1 MRIKNSNRELPP
13 NGKVSA
19 ILMGSGFS
27 RRYGGGNKLLVPFR
41 GKALA
46 RYALDLVCG
55 MNASLHGRSPF
66 FNGIFFIVADDRVAA
81 VADGLPVTVIRNYA
95 PEKGS
100 RESARLGVAAAADS
114 DYYIFFHCDQ
124 PLLDV
129 ETVLL
134 IIDARRPG
142 MIVEPCCMGRAG
154 SPSLFSSV
162 FRDMLLTLGEGENP
176 KTIKTRYPDSLV
188 KVEIADSLA
197 LMDIDTPQ
205 DMEKL
210 RLAL

>member
-1 MRIKNSNRELPP
+1 MRLNINNSELPP
-13 NGKVSA
+13 NGKVAA

-27 RRYGGGNKLLVPFR
+27 RRYGGENKLLIPFC

-46 RYALDLVCG
+46 RHTLDLVCG
-55 MNASLHGRSPF
+55 MNAPLEGMPPF
-66 FNGIFFIVADDRVAA
+66 FVGIFFIVADKRVAA
-81 VADGLPVTVIRNYA
+81 IADGLPVTVIRNYA
-95 PEKGS
+95 PEKGR
-100 RESARLGVAAAADS
+100 RESARLGVEAATGS

-124 PLLDV
+124 PLLDA
-129 ETVLL
+129 ETVRL
-134 IIDARRPG
+134 IINARRPG
-142 MIVEPCCMGRAG
+142 KIVEPYCQGMAG
-154 SPSLFSSV
+154 SPSLFSSA

-176 KTIKTRYPDSLV
+176 KTIKARHPDSLV
-188 KVEIADSLA
+188 KVEITDSLA

>member
-1 MRIKNSNRELPP
+1 MRFNINNSELPP

-27 RRYGGGNKLLVPFR
+27 RRYGGENKLLVPFR

-46 RYALDLVCG
+46 RHVLDLVCG
-55 MNASLHGRSPF
+55 MNAPLQGRPPF
-66 FNGIFFIVADDRVAA
+66 FNDIFFIVADDRVAA

-95 PEKGS
+95 PEKGR
-100 RESARLGVAAAADS
+100 RESARLGVAAAAGS

-124 PLLDV
+124 PLLDA
-129 ETVLL
+129 ETVRL
-134 IIDARRPG
+134 IMDARRPG
-142 MIVEPCCMGRAG
+142 KIVEPCCQGRAG
-154 SPSLFSSV
+154 SPSLFSSI
-162 FRDMLLTLGEGENP
+162 FRDMFLTLGEGENP
-176 KTIKTRYPDSLV
+176 KTIKTRYPDSLI
-188 KVEIADSLA
+188 KVEIADSHA
-197 LMDIDTPQ
+197 LIDIDTPQ